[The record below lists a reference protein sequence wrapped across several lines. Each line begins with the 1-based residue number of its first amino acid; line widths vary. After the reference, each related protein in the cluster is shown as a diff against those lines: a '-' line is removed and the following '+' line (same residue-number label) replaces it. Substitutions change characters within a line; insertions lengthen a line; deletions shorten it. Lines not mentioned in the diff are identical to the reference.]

1 MDAGCCLMRLQCS
14 RNDQEPIIV
23 AMPHNSDRF
32 SIVIPVFNQLRYTS
46 LCIESLLHQNVHSGQ
61 ILIIDNASSDETPQW
76 LALHPELRQLHN
88 RTNLGCGCAWAQGV
102 VLSPNAE
109 WVVLLNND
117 VLAGPDAIGA
127 LLDAAEREKLG
138 VVSPALLEGQ
148 DDYDFDTFALGYR
161 QKMAGMVRR
170 GKFHGVCFAV
180 HRSVLEKVGF
190 PDTDRRLGG
199 YEDAEYLF
207 RCRRAGI
214 PVGVVGDSVFH
225 HFGSITQKAIK
236 QKTGQRSLGDLRY
249 FRTRVG
255 SGWLSRKRDKF
266 LAKFEY
272 RRWIEA
278 ERGKTGFTLHMLR
291 MNGEWELH

>member
-1 MDAGCCLMRLQCS
+1 MLNTR
-14 RNDQEPIIV
+14 
-23 AMPHNSDRF
+23 HRF
-32 SIVIPVFNQLRYTS
+32 SIVIPVFNQLQYTS
-46 LCIESLLHQNVHSGQ
+46 QCVASLQAQQISAEQ
-61 ILIIDNASSDETPQW
+61 ILVIDNASSDGTPEW
-76 LALHPELRQLHN
+76 LALHPRLRQLRN
-88 RTNLGCGCAWAQGV
+88 ATNLGCGCAWAQGV
-102 VLSPNAE
+102 VLSPDAE

-127 LLDAAEREKLG
+127 LLDAADREKFG
-138 VVSPALLEGQ
+138 VVSPALLEGPN
-148 DDYDFDTFALGYR
+148 DYDFDTFSIGY
-161 QKMAGMVRR
+161 QKKMSGMVRR

-180 HRSVLEKVGF
+180 HRNVLEKVGF

-214 PVGVVGDSVFH
+214 PVGIVGDSVFH

-236 QKTGQRSLGDLRY
+236 QKTGQKSLGDLRY

-266 LAKFEY
+266 LEKLEC
-272 RRWIEA
+272 RNWIEA
-278 ERGKTGFTLHMLR
+278 ERGKTGFTLHMQR
-291 MNGEWELH
+291 GIGEWECY

>member
-1 MDAGCCLMRLQCS
+1 MQP
-14 RNDQEPIIV
+14 PITFNLPFFID
-23 AMPHNSDRF
+23 AMPNNPSRF
-32 SIVIPVFNQLRYTS
+32 VVVIPVFNQIKYTA
-46 LCIESLLHQNVHSGQ
+46 LCVESLLARNVRPQ
-61 ILIIDNASSDETPQW
+61 EIMIVDNASSDDTPHW
-76 LALHPELRQLHN
+76 LERHPELRQLRN
-88 RTNLGCGCAWAQGV
+88 PINLGCGCAWTQGV
-102 VLSPNAE
+102 VMNPDAE

-138 VVSPALLEGQ
+138 VVSPALLEGPN
-148 DDYDFDTFALGYR
+148 DYDFETFSEGYS
-161 QKMAGMVRR
+161 QKMGGMVRR

-214 PVGVVGDSVFH
+214 QVGIVGDSVFH

-236 QKTGQRSLGDLRY
+236 QKTGQKSLGDLRY
-249 FRTRVG
+249 FRTRAG

-266 LAKFEY
+266 LSKIEY
-272 RRWIEA
+272 RKWTEA
-278 ERGKTGFTLHMLR
+278 ERAISGFTLHMLR
-291 MNGEWELH
+291 INGAWELH